1 MGLIVCPLSADYRA
15 NDTASPCTVKPLF
28 QLTLLV
34 NGVFLT
40 PLTMLFKLNFTLY
53 GLLILAGIVILTPTD
68 ATLQGY

>member
-15 NDTASPCTVKPLF
+15 NDTASPRAVKPLF
-28 QLTLLV
+28 KLALLV